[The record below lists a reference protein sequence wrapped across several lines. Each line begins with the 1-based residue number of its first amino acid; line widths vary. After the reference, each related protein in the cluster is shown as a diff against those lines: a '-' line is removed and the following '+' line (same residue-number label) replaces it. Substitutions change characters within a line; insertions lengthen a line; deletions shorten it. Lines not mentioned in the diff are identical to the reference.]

1 MFLTLNVQKVRL
13 GFEEFT
19 GISNLNVTLL
29 DIAELSFL
37 QSKVLIILKFELI
50 MLWIYCMNVFSLLLD
65 FKVLA
70 IT

>member
-37 QSKVLIILKFELI
+37 QSKVLILVKFELI
-50 MLWIYCMNVFSLLLD
+50 M
-65 FKVLA
+65 
-70 IT
+70 